1 MISFHNRIVI
11 TSSVKS
17 ELLRERLPW
26 IDEIISMRNRLNW
39 SQQKLAGKT
48 GVPRGT
54 IGRMEKGEYYPSH
67 DKVVNIL
74 DVLYRHLD
82 VTKKPMYKICA
93 RKIISL
99 STKATLD
106 EAAELLMNKKF
117 DSIPIIDGKI
127 LRGKITI
134 FRLLSRRERKSND
147 KVSIILD
154 EAPPTVPYNTP
165 IKSVESLLKTPG
177 DCILL
182 TKSGELFGIVTA
194 WDIRNPKLESK

>member
-11 TSSVKS
+11 TSLGKS
-17 ELLRERLPW
+17 KLLKERLPS
-26 IDEIISMRNRLNW
+26 IDEIIAMRNRLGW
-39 SQQKLAGKT
+39 SQQKLAVKT
-48 GVPRGT
+48 AVPRGT

-67 DKVVNIL
+67 DKVVKIL
-74 DVLYRHLD
+74 DVLYHHLD
-82 VTKKPMYKICA
+82 VTKKPLYKICA
-93 RKIISL
+93 RKIMSL

-106 EAAELLMNKKF
+106 DAAKLLIDKKF

-134 FRLLSRRERKSND
+134 FKLLSRRERKNND
-147 KVSIILD
+147 RVSMILD

-182 TKSGELFGIVTA
+182 TKGGELFGIVTA